1 MFGRDGAQALHP
13 HSRIMA
19 LNEAADTATDPSHH
33 ASNQTAPLD
42 PALDHARLDLV
53 ALLERFTAHAE
64 GSINTPVKGLH
75 LHRIVRCGGPSHG
88 IQTPALGLIAQ
99 GSKRVMVGDELYVY
113 DPMHYLVSSVD
124 LPVRGQ
130 VTGATEEQPY
140 LGLRLE
146 LDVGDITALIRD
158 ENLPP
163 PTHADASRGLYVNR
177 LGTPMLDP
185 VLRLLRLLDTP
196 EDIPILAPLIKRE
209 ILYRLLMNGPG
220 ARLRQIALQDS
231 QTQRIAKAI
240 VMLRENFDQPLR
252 VESIARDVHMSVS
265 SLHHHFKAVTAMSP
279 MQYQKQLRLQEARR
293 LMLIDMTD
301 AATAAHRVGYESAS
315 QFSREY
321 SRLFGAPPQRDTRRW
336 RDAVALEARQE

>member
-1 MFGRDGAQALHP
+1 
-13 HSRIMA
+13 MA
-19 LNEAADTATDPSHH
+19 LNEAADAATDPH
-33 ASNQTAPLD
+33 SNSADRPPSVQDPTLD
-42 PALDHARLDLV
+42 QARLDLV
-53 ALLERFTAHAE
+53 ALLDRFTTNTE
-64 GSINTPVKGLH
+64 GTRQSEVQGLH
-75 LHRIVRCGGPSHG
+75 LHRISCPGGPSHG

-99 GSKRVMVGDELYVY
+99 GTKRVMVGDEVYVY

-124 LPVRGQ
+124 LPVVGQ
-130 VTGATEEQPY
+130 VAIASDEQPY
-140 LGLRLE
+140 LGLRLD
-146 LDVGDITALIRD
+146 LDVEEISMLIRD
-158 ENLPP
+158 ESLPP
-163 PTHADASRGLYVNR
+163 ATHADATRGLYVNR
-177 LGTPMLDP
+177 LGTPMLDA

-196 EDIPILAPLIKRE
+196 EDIPILAPMIKRE

-240 VMLRENFDQPLR
+240 LLLRENFAQPLR
-252 VESIARDVHMSVS
+252 VEAIAKDVHMSVS

-279 MQYQKQLRLQEARR
+279 LQYQKQLRLQEARR

-321 SRLFGAPPQRDTRRW
+321 SRLFGAPPVRDTRRW
-336 RDAVALEARQE
+336 RETVGA

>member
-1 MFGRDGAQALHP
+1 
-13 HSRIMA
+13 MA
-19 LNEAADTATDPSHH
+19 LNETADSATDPSNHGAAREPLNGH
-33 ASNQTAPLD
+33 DATPLD
-42 PALDHARLDLV
+42 PGLDHARLDLV
-53 ALLERFTAHAE
+53 ALLERFTADCLGAAE
-64 GSINTPVKGLH
+64 TAVQGLYV
-75 LHRIVRCGGPSHG
+75 HRVVHCGGPSHG
-88 IQTPALGLIAQ
+88 IQTPALGVIAQ
-99 GSKRVMVGDELYVY
+99 GSKRIMVGDELYVY

-124 LPVRGQ
+124 LPVMGQ
-130 VTGATEEQPY
+130 VTDATVDKPY
-140 LGLRLE
+140 LGLRLD
-146 LDVGDITALIRD
+146 LDVEEITALIRD

-163 PTHADASRGLYVNR
+163 STPADASRGLFVNR
-177 LGTPMLDP
+177 LGTSMLDA

-209 ILYRLLMNGPG
+209 ILYRLLMNGQG

-240 VMLRENFDQPLR
+240 MLLRQNFDQPLR
-252 VESIARDVHMSVS
+252 VEAIARDVHMSVS

-279 MQYQKQLRLQEARR
+279 LQYQKQLRLQEARR

-321 SRLFGAPPQRDTRRW
+321 SRLFGAPPLRDTRKW
-336 RDAVALEARQE
+336 RESAGA

>member
-1 MFGRDGAQALHP
+1 MQTHRL
-13 HSRIMA
+13 RIMA
-19 LNEAADTATDPSHH
+19 LNETADSAIETSNH
-33 ASNQTAPLD
+33 AEAREPLNGHDTTPLD
-42 PALDHARLDLV
+42 PGLDHARLDLV
-53 ALLERFTAHAE
+53 ALLERITADRE
-64 GSINTPVKGLH
+64 GSVETAVQGLFV
-75 LHRIVRCGGPSHG
+75 HRILHCGGPSHG

-99 GSKRVMVGDELYVY
+99 GSKRIMVGDELYVY

-124 LPVRGQ
+124 LPVMGQ
-130 VTGATEEQPY
+130 VTGATPEKPY
-140 LGLRLE
+140 LGMRLE
-146 LDVGDITALIRD
+146 LDVEEITALIRD

-163 PTHADASRGLYVNR
+163 PTHVDASRGLYVNR

-185 VLRLLRLLDTP
+185 VLRLLRLMDTP

-209 ILYRLLMNGPG
+209 IVYRLLMNGPG

-240 VMLRENFDQPLR
+240 MLLRQNFDQPLR
-252 VESIARDVHMSVS
+252 VEAIARDVHMSVS

-279 MQYQKQLRLQEARR
+279 LQYQKQLRLQEARR

-321 SRLFGAPPQRDTRRW
+321 SRLFGAPPFRDTRRW
-336 RDAVALEARQE
+336 RDSAGA

>member
-1 MFGRDGAQALHP
+1 
-13 HSRIMA
+13 MA
-19 LNEAADTATDPSHH
+19 LNETADHANDALQH
-33 ASNQTAPLD
+33 ASQADLQHELQDGPEHDLRQPLD
-42 PALDHARLDLV
+42 PALDHARLELV
-53 ALLERFTAHAE
+53 ALLERFTSDCE
-64 GSINTPVKGLH
+64 GSVETPVHGLFV
-75 LHRIVRCGGPSHG
+75 HRIVHCGIKSHG

-99 GSKRVMVGDELYVY
+99 GSKHVMVGDETYLY

-124 LPVRGQ
+124 LPVVGQ
-130 VTGATEEQPY
+130 IIGASEAEPY
-140 LGLRLE
+140 LGMRLE
-146 LDVGDITALIRD
+146 LDVDEITALIRD

-163 PTHADASRGLYVNR
+163 ATHADASRGLYVNR
-177 LGTPMLDP
+177 LGMPMLDP

-196 EDIPILAPLIKRE
+196 EDIPILAPLVKRE
-209 ILYRLLMNGPG
+209 ILYRLLMNGQG

-231 QTQRIAKAI
+231 QTQRIAKVI
-240 VMLRENFDQPLR
+240 LLLRQHFDQPLR

-279 MQYQKQLRLQEARR
+279 LQYQKQLRLQEARR

-321 SRLFGAPPQRDTRRW
+321 SRLFGAPPLRDTRRW
-336 RDAVALEARQE
+336 RETAGV